1 MCTTT
6 HRGVPTGCPR
16 VARVRIDLH
25 THSTASDG
33 TDTPAQLVAVAA
45 RAGVDVLAITDHDTT
60 NGWEPALEVLPDHMT
75 LVRGTEFSTKW
86 FREDGSRIS
95 VHLLGYLF
103 DADNAELGAERNRV
117 RDSRINR
124 GKEIVARMVEGGVPI
139 TWERVDTLAAGGSI
153 GRPHIARA
161 LVEAGVVPD
170 VGSAFSELLSTTSPY
185 YVQEADMDVV
195 EAVRLVRGAGGI
207 PVLAHG
213 QARRRGD
220 IMGDDAIR
228 TLAEAGLVGLEI
240 DHPDHTDEDRAH
252 LTGLAAELDL
262 VGVGSSDYH
271 GTNKPTPIAACTTSE
286 AAYER
291 LLDRPTAIRPVRGG
305 EA

>member
-1 MCTTT
+1 M
-6 HRGVPTGCPR
+6 
-16 VARVRIDLH
+16 RIDLH

-33 TDTPAQLVAVAA
+33 TDTPEQVVAVAA
-45 RAGVDVLAITDHDTT
+45 RAGVDVLALTDHDTT
-60 NGWEPALEVLPDHMT
+60 QGWAPALAALPDHMT

-86 FREDGSRIS
+86 FREDDSRIS

-103 DADNAELGAERNRV
+103 DPEDAALGSERDRV

-124 GKEIVARMVEGGVPI
+124 GREIVGRMVEGGLPI
-139 TWERVDTLAAGGSI
+139 TWERVETLAAGGSI

-170 VGSAFSELLSTTSPY
+170 VSSAFTDLLSTESPY

-195 EAVRLVRGAGGI
+195 EAVRLVRGAGGL

-220 IMGDDAIR
+220 IIGDDAIR
-228 TLAEAGLVGLEI
+228 TLAAAGLVGLEI
-240 DHPDHTDEDRAH
+240 DHPDHTEEDRAH
-252 LTGLAAELDL
+252 LRELAAELDL
-262 VGVGSSDYH
+262 VGLGSSDYH
-271 GTNKPTPIAACTTSE
+271 GTNKPTPIAACTTSDD
-286 AAYER
+286 AYQR
-291 LLDRPTAIRPVRGG
+291 LVDRPTAIRPVRGD
-305 EA
+305 EV